1 MTGNLNDRMALTLI
15 CDKNLPNHIGIRKGV
30 LKSIPK
36 EEPEQATKAG
46 RNGTCGV

>member
-1 MTGNLNDRMALTLI
+1 MNGNLDDRMALTLM
-15 CDKNLPNHIGIRKGV
+15 CDKGV